1 MMSMGDHSN
10 RLQTL
15 QQGLN
20 NELTAI
26 LDYWTE
32 HTVDQEFGG
41 FAGNINNNNQCN
53 KDAVKGVVLN
63 SRILWTFSAAYA
75 QSRVVR
81 YLQMAQ
87 RAFQYIQK
95 YFVDK
100 QFGGV
105 YWSVTK
111 DGRPAETRKQIYG
124 LAFCIYGLSEYYKV
138 SKDIAAL
145 ELALQLYDAIE
156 RYSFDNSAGG
166 YFEAFA
172 RDWSALDDLRLSE
185 KDDNEKKTMN
195 THLHIIEAYANLYT
209 ITKDDLVKMQIMH
222 LLQLFDNHIINK
234 TTGHLNLFMDENWQ
248 VKSSLVSYGHDIE
261 AAWLLQECAEIIN
274 EPFYVDQFKK
284 WAIVLANA
292 AAEGLDKDGA
302 LWYEYEP
309 ASNYLIKEKHWWPQ
323 AEAMVGF
330 FNAWQLSGEEKYLDY
345 VFNNWQFIQDHLK
358 DKQNGEWFWGVSE
371 DYGIIQKEKAGF
383 WKCPYHNGRACIE
396 LIKRISTAID

>member
-1 MMSMGDHSN
+1 MMTMGDHSN

-15 QQGLN
+15 QQELN

-41 FAGNINNNNQCN
+41 FAGSIDYNNQCN

-105 YWSVTK
+105 FWSVTK
-111 DGRPAETRKQIYG
+111 DGGPAETRKQIYG

-234 TTGHLNLFMDENWQ
+234 TTGHLNLFMDEDWQ
-248 VKSSLVSYGHDIE
+248 AKSSLVSYGHDIE

-284 WAIVLANA
+284 WAITLANA
-292 AAEGLDKDGA
+292 AADGLDKDGA